1 MSDWKK
7 LNTLPELE
15 LRDLR
20 RFLMAD
26 PFLAFTGVMN
36 ATSNA
41 ELVGYYLDKWTASNS
56 EIFTLTDTSGR
67 LTAVAIV
74 EALAWDTE
82 MLRTPAAR
90 IHYANSLS
98 KDVSVE
104 RGELLT
110 KLMLCVK
117 NRLVEQKYRLV
128 DARISTRDLFATRYF
143 EHVGFHTVDVLV
155 TLGGDKAKLERILDQ
170 HAPYLSV
177 AADGHMDL
185 GNAVTIRPLQA
196 GDEDIMA
203 KLSRDAFGEVAMIQD
218 RFFLEPTLSHDAAST
233 LFETWFRNCVLK
245 HKSGAGSVLVAEFG
259 GVPMGYVAIDAS
271 THPALGGY
279 WIDSLNAVRSESR
292 GKGVYRGLILG
303 TIAHVLH
310 QGGGGLITKTQVS
323 TQRVVNT
330 WLHLGANLYESF
342 CTLHWTS

>member
-1 MSDWKK
+1 MFETFRFVRY
-7 LNTLPELE
+7 LLTLAALLSSSP
-15 LRDLR
+15 
-20 RFLMAD
+20 
-26 PFLAFTGVMN
+26 
-36 ATSNA
+36 
-41 ELVGYYLDKWTASNS
+41 
-56 EIFTLTDTSGR
+56 
-67 LTAVAIV
+67 
-74 EALAWDTE
+74 ALAQSVDT
-82 MLRTPAAR
+82 
-90 IHYANSLS
+90 
-98 KDVSVE
+98 V
-104 RGELLT
+104 
-110 KLMLCVK
+110 
-117 NRLVEQKYRLV
+117 
-128 DARISTRDLFATRYF
+128 LFN
-143 EHVGFHTVDVLV
+143 GKILTVDKDFSVQQALAIGNGRIV
-155 TLGGDKAKLERILDQ
+155 ATGTSAAMKKLGGDKAKLERILDQ
-170 HAPYLSV
+170 HAPYLTV
-177 AADGHMDL
+177 GADGHMDL
-185 GNAVTIRPLQA
+185 GNAVTIRPLQS

-218 RFFLEPTLSHDAAST
+218 RFFLEPMLSHEAAST
-233 LFETWFRNCVLK
+233 LFETWFRNCVVK

-310 QGGGGLITKTQVS
+310 KGGGGLITKTQVS